1 MLRTL
6 SIALILAIAGCA
18 QLPPTPQ
25 DIQAKQF
32 QSLPDKAVIYIVRQR
47 MDSRHPGTLWLDD
60 HAMITTY
67 RHTYYRWEVNPG
79 SHRIAGFAPG
89 GASISLTSEAGK
101 IYFVQHTVL
110 GPWRSSVIATYLERI
125 NEQDGRE
132 IVSMGQ
138 LL

>member
-18 QLPPTPQ
+18 QLPPSPQ

-32 QSLPDKAVIYIVRQR
+32 QSLPDKSVIYIVRQR
-47 MDSRHPGTLWLDD
+47 MDSWHPGTLWLDD

-67 RHTYYRWEVNPG
+67 RHTYYRWEVDPG
-79 SHRIAGFAPG
+79 PHRIAGFAPD
-89 GASISLTSEAGK
+89 GATLSFTPEAGK

-110 GPWRSSVIATYLERI
+110 GPWRSSAIASYLELI
-125 NEQDGRE
+125 NEKDGRE